1 MQEEQIE
8 PMNIIDL
15 RREFLRYNKCLMLRS
30 IQQLLQHLLP
40 KSLLFHQ
47 TDILFETLTMV
58 GKNIKFVEQSVL

>member
-30 IQQLLQHLLP
+30 IQQLLQHLLL

-47 TDILFETLTMV
+47 TDILFETLTIV